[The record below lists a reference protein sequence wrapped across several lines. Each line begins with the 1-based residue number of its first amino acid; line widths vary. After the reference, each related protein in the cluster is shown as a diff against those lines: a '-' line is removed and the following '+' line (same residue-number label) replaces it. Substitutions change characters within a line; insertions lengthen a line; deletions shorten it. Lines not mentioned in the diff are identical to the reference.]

1 MFGSLSARHKLTGS
15 PVKIV
20 IFITWCYVQVIMPD
34 ILVASGFV
42 VLPGGYTVAGINLF
56 HGDRQTFCHSMNV
69 RREPQGQIVNILIM
83 FIRYDNDI
91 AMIIWPL
98 MRANERSDRV
108 IMINNIALNGM
119 NMLVRYSFD
128 Q

>member
-1 MFGSLSARHKLTGS
+1 
-15 PVKIV
+15 
-20 IFITWCYVQVIMPD
+20 MPD

-42 VLPGGYTVAGINLF
+42 VLLGGYTVAGVNLF
-56 HGDRQTFCHSMNV
+56 HGDRQVFCHSMNV
-69 RREPQGQIVNILIM
+69 LREPQGQIVNILIM

>member
-1 MFGSLSARHKLTGS
+1 
-15 PVKIV
+15 V
-20 IFITWCYVQVIMPD
+20 
-34 ILVASGFV
+34 
-42 VLPGGYTVAGINLF
+42 
-56 HGDRQTFCHSMNV
+56 FCHSMNV
-69 RREPQGQIVNILIM
+69 LREPQGQIVNILIM

-98 MRANERSDRV
+98 MRANERSDHV